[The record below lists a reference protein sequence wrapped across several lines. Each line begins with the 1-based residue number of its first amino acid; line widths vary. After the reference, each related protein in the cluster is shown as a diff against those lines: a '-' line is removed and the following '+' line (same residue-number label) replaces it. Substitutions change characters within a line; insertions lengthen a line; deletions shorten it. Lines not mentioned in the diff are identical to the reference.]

1 MSKTLRD
8 VYEIDAPVGDVFAAL
23 SGDGWAPAK
32 AAALHDDSQTV
43 RREVAADGGVVLE
56 VSRKLPDGVPGFL
69 QKFLPAD
76 GRARQTDSWGPLVG
90 GAHSGTWK
98 ADLPGAPTRIGGT
111 MRLEPTAAGTRYTID
126 GDVTVKI
133 PLVGGKAEGF
143 IAGMI
148 STLTAAELDVLRAMV
163 RPT

>member
-1 MSKTLRD
+1 MSTTLRD
-8 VYEIDAPVGDVFAAL
+8 VYEVDAPVGDVFAAL
-23 SGDGWAPAK
+23 SGEGWAPAK
-32 AAALHDDSQTV
+32 AAALKDDSQLV

-76 GRARQTDSWGPLVG
+76 GRAHQTDSWGPLVA

-111 MRLEPTAAGTRYTID
+111 MRLEPTSTGTRYTIE
-126 GDVTVKI
+126 GEVTVKI
-133 PLVGGKAEGF
+133 PLVGGKAESF
-143 IAGMI
+143 IGGLI
-148 STLTAAELDVLRAMV
+148 SKLTASEFDVLRTMV
-163 RPT
+163 A

>member
-1 MSKTLRD
+1 MSTRLTE
-8 VYEIDAPVGDVFAAL
+8 VYELDAPVGVVFAAL

-32 AAALHDDSQTV
+32 AAALRDDSQTV
-43 RREVAADGGVVLE
+43 RREVAGDGGVVLE

-69 QKFLPAD
+69 QRFLPAD

-111 MRLEPTAAGTRYTID
+111 MRLEPIATGTRYTIE
-126 GDVTVKI
+126 GEVTVKI
-133 PLVGGKAEGF
+133 PLVGGKAESF
-143 IAGMI
+143 IGGMI
-148 STLTAAELDVLRAMV
+148 SKLTASEITVLRSLV
-163 RPT
+163 